1 MVGPDKLGPS
11 QLLSES
17 EELMSSIIG
26 IQPPKQPAGE
36 QAAASDYIK
45 DSTDRDFGP
54 DVMDASQQVP
64 VIVDFWAPW
73 CGPCKQLGPV
83 LEKIVNEAKGKLRMV
98 KINIDENPG
107 IAQQLRVQSIPA
119 VFAFFGG
126 RPVDGFM
133 GALPESQIK
142 AFTDKLIDL
151 SGGVGGDDPLE
162 AALEQARLALEEG
175 DMEQASA
182 ILQQVVA
189 HAPDNV
195 EAVVLFADCLL
206 KQGQLEPAKQ
216 LFETLPEEA
225 LKDQKAAA
233 LKAAL
238 ELAEESAEAIS
249 QIQSLQAKV
258 DADADDHEA
267 RMGLASAVFATG
279 QAEAA
284 VDHLLHIIA
293 ADREWNDGAA
303 RQQLLKLFEAMGHAD
318 PVTVAGRRKLS
329 SILFS

>member
-1 MVGPDKLGPS
+1 
-11 QLLSES
+11 
-17 EELMSSIIG
+17 MSSIIG
-26 IQPPKQPAGE
+26 VQPPKQPTTQPSGDQTAPGG
-36 QAAASDYIK
+36 YIK
-45 DSTDRDFGP
+45 DSTDQDFGP
-54 DVMDASQQVP
+54 DVMELSQQVP

-73 CGPCKQLGPV
+73 CGPCKQLGPA

-98 KINIDENPG
+98 KINIDENPM

-142 AFTDKLIDL
+142 VFTDKLIQM
-151 SGGVGGDDPLE
+151 SGGVGGDDPVE
-162 AALEQARLALEEG
+162 AALDQARILLEEG
-175 DMEQASA
+175 DREQASA

-189 HAPDNV
+189 HAPDNA
-195 EAVVLFADCLL
+195 EAIILFADCLL
-206 KQGQLEPAKQ
+206 KEGQLESAKQ

-238 ELAEESAEAIS
+238 ELAEESAGAIAEM
-249 QIQSLQAKV
+249 QGLQAKV
-258 DADADDHEA
+258 DADPDDHDA

-279 QAEAA
+279 QADAA
-284 VDHLLHIIA
+284 IDHLLHIVA
-293 ADREWNDGAA
+293 ADRDWNDGAA
-303 RQQLLKLFEAMGHAD
+303 RQQLLKLFEALGHAD
-318 PVTVAGRRKLS
+318 PATVAGRRKLS
-329 SILFS
+329 SLLFS

>member
-1 MVGPDKLGPS
+1 
-11 QLLSES
+11 
-17 EELMSSIIG
+17 MSSIIG

-36 QAAASDYIK
+36 AQPTGDYIK

-54 DVMDASQQVP
+54 DVMELSQQVP

-83 LEKIVNEAKGKLRMV
+83 LEKIVNDAKGKLRLV

-142 AFTDKLIDL
+142 TFTDKLIEM

-162 AALEQARLALEEG
+162 AALEQAKLLLEED
-175 DMEQASA
+175 DMEQAMA

-189 HAPDNV
+189 HAPENV
-195 EAVVLFADCLL
+195 EAITLFADCLL

-216 LFETLPEEA
+216 LFETLPEDTH
-225 LKDQKAAA
+225 KDQKVAA

-238 ELAEESAEAIS
+238 ELAGESEGALAEMQA
-249 QIQSLQAKV
+249 LQARI

-279 QAEAA
+279 RADVAI
-284 VDHLLHIIA
+284 DHLLHIIA

-303 RQQLLKLFEAMGHAD
+303 RQQLLKFFEALGHAD

-329 SILFS
+329 AILFS